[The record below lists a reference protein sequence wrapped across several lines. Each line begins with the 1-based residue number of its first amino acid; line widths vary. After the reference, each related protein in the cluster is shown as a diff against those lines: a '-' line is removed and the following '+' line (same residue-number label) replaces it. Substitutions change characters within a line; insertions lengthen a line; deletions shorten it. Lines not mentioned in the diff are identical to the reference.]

1 MKKKVIVGILVLLG
15 LYALFFIGVKLY
27 YGESYTS
34 LVSQLEGEVYYL
46 KRVDGNLALFKSQAN
61 MENEEL
67 LYSHAGKGDTG
78 SGFNDNITD
87 FHLDEETGVITFIAM
102 YEGEWTEFEYNKGNV
117 TRKGPE
123 DEKDI
128 IGPSYEEVI
137 VKDTRA
143 YIDQG
148 SIYVTRNNET
158 IRLKDVGSNYDQNY
172 NTYLVLEISPD
183 GRYLIYCDSRNSI
196 FRGILDMF
204 LPGKINN
211 KYVIDLETKKV
222 STYIDTMDI
231 VWIQ

>member
-15 LYALFFIGVKLY
+15 FYALFFIGVKLY

-204 LPGKINN
+204 LPGEINN
-211 KYVIDLETKKV
+211 KCVIDLETKKV